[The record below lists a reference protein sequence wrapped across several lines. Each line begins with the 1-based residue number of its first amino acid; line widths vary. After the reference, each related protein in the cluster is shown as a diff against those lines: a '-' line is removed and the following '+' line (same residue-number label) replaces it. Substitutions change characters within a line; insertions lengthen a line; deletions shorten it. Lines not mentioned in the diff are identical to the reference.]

1 MTATT
6 SFELTVLGT
15 ATPYPQPDRA
25 CSGYLLT
32 TGDTTVWVDAGAG
45 SLANL
50 QRHTALELLDAIWIS
65 HLHADHEADLISAYY
80 ALAFGGL
87 AVAAPIPV
95 YAPAGLAQRLA
106 GFFARSDTAF
116 LEQVLCLHE
125 LHEGHRVVIGPLT
138 LTARAVHHDVEAYA
152 LRAEAYGR
160 TLVFSG
166 DTGQCAALDDL
177 AAGAH
182 LLLCESE
189 SDTWP
194 QGQPQWHHTPEDAGR
209 LARRTDPEHLVIT
222 HVGPT
227 LTPDA
232 ASARAAEV
240 FGGPTSTAREGDV
253 YRV

>member
-15 ATPYPQPDRA
+15 ATPYPQPGRA

-32 TGDTTVWVDAGAG
+32 AGHATVWVDAGAG
-45 SLANL
+45 TLANL
-50 QRHTALELLDAIWIS
+50 QRHTSLEQIDAIWIS

-106 GFFARSDTAF
+106 GFFGQSDDSF
-116 LEQVLCLHE
+116 LERVLRLHE
-125 LHEGHRVVIGPLT
+125 LRDGHEVVIGPLA
-138 LTARAVHHDVEAYA
+138 LAARAVHHDVEAYA
-152 LRAEAYGR
+152 LRAEAGGR

-166 DTGQCAALDDL
+166 DTGPCAALEDL
-177 AAGAH
+177 ATGAH

-209 LARRTDPEHLVIT
+209 LARRTGPERLVVT

-227 LTPDA
+227 LT
-232 ASARAAEV
+232 
-240 FGGPTSTAREGDV
+240 
-253 YRV
+253 